1 MTQREVRSLPNMM
14 DYLTWRGDL
23 TLSAAP
29 WCEVDSLI
37 MASFSYNQLG
47 DHAVSA
53 APEALRDV
61 APLLDL
67 KERTGN
73 VYFRQWRE
81 LLYAMA
87 DSERFGAIGLHDYVD
102 VVDPARAMQF
112 AAVTALLPDG
122 NEYVAFR
129 GTDSTLVGWREDLNM
144 SFESPVPAQEE
155 AVVYLERA
163 CLNAR
168 GGVLV
173 GGHSKGGNLAAY
185 AAAHVS
191 PKAQSRLIGV
201 YSFDGPG
208 LDDATMASPGYARIQ
223 PVLRSILPRSS
234 IVGLL
239 MAYHP
244 DYRVV
249 QSDAVW
255 LHQHDAFTWQLDG
268 PRFALLRQVD
278 AASQLMDETL
288 HGWLKA
294 CTPEQRRAFVDAL
307 FTLLTATGASTLAEM
322 SSEKLRSAASIL
334 GAVRELDADAR
345 RMLVRLVGQFVAIG
359 ASNAWEMIVQR
370 APLPARGTGA
380 PKTGGSIHD

>member
-1 MTQREVRSLPNMM
+1 MIKREVRLLPNMM

-23 TLSAAP
+23 PLSAAP

-37 MASFSYNQLG
+37 MASFCYNQLG
-47 DHAVSA
+47 DHAVSS

-73 VYFRQWRE
+73 LNFRQWRD

-87 DSERFGAIGLHDYVD
+87 DSARFGDIGLHDYVD
-102 VVDPARAMQF
+102 VIDPERSMQF
-112 AAVTALLPDG
+112 SAVTAQLTDG
-122 NEYVAFR
+122 NAFVAFR
-129 GTDSTLVGWREDLNM
+129 GTDNSLVGWREDLNM

-168 GGVLV
+168 GGVLT

-191 PKAQSRLIGV
+191 PEAQARIIGV

-223 PVLRSILPRSS
+223 PVMRSILPQSS

-244 DYRVV
+244 DYQVV
-249 QSDAVW
+249 HSTA
-255 LHQHDAFTWQLDG
+255 LGLLQHDAFTWQLAG
-268 PRFALLRQVD
+268 PRFALIHQVD

-288 HGWLKA
+288 HDWLKA

-307 FTLLTATGASTLAEM
+307 FTLLDATGATTLSEM
-322 SSEKLRSAASIL
+322 SSEKLRSAVSIL
-334 GAVRELDADAR
+334 GAARELDADAR
-345 RMLVRLVGQFVAIG
+345 RMLIQLVRQFVAIG

-370 APLPARGTGA
+370 APNPVRGIAA